1 MAVLKVVEL
10 LSDSATSWD
19 DAVKIGVSRA
29 SKTLKNQLDKLYG
42 TLDYQVTTRR
52 YQDTEIKE
60 LFDPEERE
68 TLYLAFVRNHLVCS
82 YTGLLVE
89 AAIREAEAPRL
100 GRDLNFI
107 DITQQIPRG
116 GLGKIYL
123 NYRHMDDYL
132 ALYTNGRNPALNS
145 VFNSLYYSGLRIG
158 FDDEDL
164 VIEGASNYVDSL
176 DSYLVAMLRSGT
188 HKMEAPEVLS
198 QRTAFYLGLGFDD
211 IDEFYGNLEQTLQQ
225 DEATW
230 QSFQEGVA
238 LIERRLKINVKEDLL
253 SWMEGEIAFAQNEPG
268 KLGRQQEFIVAIKAN
283 DIDDARKHLD
293 FVKDQVRRNTP
304 LKFDAINYQRT

>member
-1 MAVLKVVEL
+1 
-10 LSDSATSWD
+10 
-19 DAVKIGVSRA
+19 
-29 SKTLKNQLDKLYG
+29 
-42 TLDYQVTTRR
+42 
-52 YQDTEIKE
+52 
-60 LFDPEERE
+60 
-68 TLYLAFVRNHLVCS
+68 
-82 YTGLLVE
+82 
-89 AAIREAEAPRL
+89 
-100 GRDLNFI
+100 
-107 DITQQIPRG
+107 
-116 GLGKIYL
+116 
-123 NYRHMDDYL
+123 
-132 ALYTNGRNPALNS
+132 
-145 VFNSLYYSGLRIG
+145 
-158 FDDEDL
+158 
-164 VIEGASNYVDSL
+164 
-176 DSYLVAMLRSGT
+176 MLRSGT

-283 DIDDARKHLD
+283 DIDDTRKHLD

-304 LKFDAINYQRT
+304 LKFDAINYQGYDINYLELSGFFRLFFCKMFELGRAHV